1 MLIDNIPITQLG
13 LRAYRQLVGTVMQDD
28 ALLSGSLQENIAF
41 FDARLDQTRVV
52 ECAYYAALHEE
63 ITAMPMGYQTLVGDM
78 GSSLSG
84 GQKQRLL
91 LARALYKQPRI
102 LVLDEATS
110 HLDFDNESK
119 VNEALRRMPLT
130 RVMIAH
136 RRETIGMAERVV
148 LLQDGVATELRG
160 PQACGPEQR
169 KVGADL

>member
-1 MLIDNIPITQLG
+1 
-13 LRAYRQLVGTVMQDD
+13 
-28 ALLSGSLQENIAF
+28 LLTGSLQENIAF
-41 FDARLDQTRVV
+41 FDARLDQTRVT
-52 ECAYYAALHEE
+52 ECAYHAALHEE
-63 ITAMPMGYQTLVGDM
+63 IIAMPMGYQTLVGDM

-110 HLDFDNESK
+110 HLDLDNESK

-136 RRETIGMAERVV
+136 RRETIDMAERVV
-148 LLQDGVATELRG
+148 LLQGGVATELRG
-160 PQACGPEQR
+160 PQPCGSEQR
-169 KVGADL
+169 KVGAGL